1 MTPADR
7 PQEGIRTMTT
17 PNITTPLPEATPAQQ
32 RAFRRLRELYQHDH
46 DLFTPQE
53 WRRLEFLRWL
63 HAEAATSTHR
73 CDDSASTASRNPTLS
88 SSPWIVRR
96 TSTQ

>member
-1 MTPADR
+1 MTAC
-7 PQEGIRTMTT
+7 TT
-17 PNITTPLPEATPAQQ
+17 STTPLPAATPAQQ
-32 RAFRRLRELYQHDH
+32 RAFRRLRERYQHDH

-63 HAEAATSTHR
+63 RTEGETSTQTP
-73 CDDSASTASRNPTLS
+73 DDAASTASRYPTQRG
-88 SSPWIVRR
+88 SPWSVRR